1 LTSIAESCY
10 IGDKYRENYMFS
22 WFGKKTA
29 KEKLEIALEKLA
41 AYESF
46 FRKKQVGS
54 WSDTMVNKIVNL
66 EIEIKNLRKEIISKR
81 TFQDLANEMN
91 NINVVPFKKDLD
103 NVSKT

>member
-1 LTSIAESCY
+1 
-10 IGDKYRENYMFS
+10 
-22 WFGKKTA
+22 
-29 KEKLEIALEKLA
+29 
-41 AYESF
+41 
-46 FRKKQVGS
+46 
-54 WSDTMVNKIVNL
+54 MVNKIVNL